1 MLVFVAVG
9 GSPAALSP
17 TALTGPQFPG
27 VYPKEGMLYFPGK
40 EGVTDSKEGEKNQE
54 VYSKEM

>member
-27 VYPKEGMLYFPGK
+27 VYPKKGMLYFLGK
-40 EGVTDSKEGEKNQE
+40 EGVTDPKEGEKTQE
-54 VYSKEM
+54 VCSGGM